1 MFVQNRIHLP
11 HHKASLTKQL
21 DFLGKRGQKTAMIGG
36 SPERKGSGASAEEK
50 NEDDCDVDTTRA
62 LAADCKRVEF
72 EGDTRSLRFGL
83 VQKTVRPFGKVVK
96 ATINPP
102 DEGWLLL
109 KTAEMAAKVAHTMEN
124 PRFVEAADGVDA
136 TWVCTFKEG
145 EPVPD
150 PYAKKRSPSRSRSR
164 TRGRSRSRSRG
175 RRSYSRSRS
184 SSNDRDR
191 RPRY

>member
-1 MFVQNRIHLP
+1 MN
-11 HHKASLTKQL
+11 
-21 DFLGKRGQKTAMIGG
+21 GG

-150 PYAKKRSPSRSRSR
+150 PYAKKSLLPAPGLGPADALDPDPVGVVLTHGRDLPR
-164 TRGRSRSRSRG
+164 TIETEGLAGSV
-175 RRSYSRSRS
+175 
-184 SSNDRDR
+184 DVEAAILDC
-191 RPRY
+191 